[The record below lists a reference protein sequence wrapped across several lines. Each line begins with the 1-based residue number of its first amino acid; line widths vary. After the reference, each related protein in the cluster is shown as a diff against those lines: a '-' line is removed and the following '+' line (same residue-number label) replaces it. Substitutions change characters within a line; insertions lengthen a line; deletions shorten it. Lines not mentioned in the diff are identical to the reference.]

1 MPIHIAQ
8 DLFTRIN
15 KFVGD
20 IDPRESETIDCIQ
33 SQIDEENVVSA
44 DDKDRIYYKLI
55 CLCTFISFVL
65 LFSVGMLI
73 LTDKRVRGHPNNII
87 ALILMADAYT
97 YFQFLTRYIVCGYE
111 LNQELDIL
119 FASTV

>member
-44 DDKDRIYYKLI
+44 DDKGRIYYKLI

-97 YFQFLTRYIVCGYE
+97 YFQFLTRYIVCGFE
-111 LNQELDIL
+111 LNKELDIL

>member
-8 DLFTRIN
+8 DLVTRIN

-44 DDKDRIYYKLI
+44 DDKGRIYYKLI

-97 YFQFLTRYIVCGYE
+97 YFQFLTRYIVCGFE
-111 LNQELDIL
+111 LNKELDIL